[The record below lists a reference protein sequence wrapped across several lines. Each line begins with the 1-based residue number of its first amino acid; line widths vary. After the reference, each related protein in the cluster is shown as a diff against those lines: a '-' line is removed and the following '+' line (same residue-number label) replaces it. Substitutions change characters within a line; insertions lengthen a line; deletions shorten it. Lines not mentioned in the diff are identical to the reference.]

1 MRKKNIILLAS
12 IILFFVPTF
21 VLITNVN
28 ESNISHAAYVRARP
42 ESSGQILIDPSLKV
56 ETIFK
61 DGLKGPTTG
70 MAFLGPNDILVLE
83 KNTGKVQRILN
94 GNLQENPLLQVNVG
108 TEVELG
114 LLGIATSNN
123 QEGKTSVFL
132 YYSEAN
138 SSGVVVGKANS
149 SGVVVGNR
157 LYKYELVDN
166 RLVNPLLLLNL
177 PATSPIPGHEN
188 NHNGGKLVI
197 GPDNNVYVIV
207 GDVGGRMGNIQNI
220 MRGNSPDGTSGILRV
235 TQDGK
240 SVDDGPFG
248 SSVPNILY
256 YAYGIRNS
264 FGFDFDPVTGNLWD
278 SENGGIDKDEI
289 NYVYP
294 GFNSGWRKAMGMAL
308 LRFNPNQDLFSFEGK
323 GNYSD
328 PEFVWKVTVAPTA
341 LKFLNSTKLGT
352 QYENTIFVGDV
363 KTGNLYNFKLDSD
376 RKQLLLEPPLNDRVA
391 DTPDEVQSIV
401 FGQGFG
407 VITDIQVGPDGYL
420 YILGINGSIYRVVP
434 A

>member
-12 IILFFVPTF
+12 IILFFVSTF

-42 ESSGQILIDPSLKV
+42 ESSGQILFDPSLKV

-61 DGLKGPTTG
+61 DGLKSPTG
-70 MAFLGPNDILVLE
+70 MAFVGQNDILVLE
-83 KNTGKVQRILN
+83 KNTGKVQRILD
-94 GNLQENPLLQVNVG
+94 GNLQQNPLLQVNVG

-132 YYSEAN
+132 YYSE
-138 SSGVVVGKANS
+138 ANS

-240 SVDDGPFG
+240 SVNDGPFG

-308 LRFNPNQDLFSFEGK
+308 QRFDANQDLFSFEGK

-363 KTGNLYNFKLDSD
+363 KTGNLYNFKLDSG

>member
-1 MRKKNIILLAS
+1 MRKKNIILLTS

-21 VLITNVN
+21 VLISNVN

-42 ESSGQILIDPSLKV
+42 ESSGQVIIDPSLKV
-56 ETIFK
+56 ESIFK
-61 DGLKGPTTG
+61 SGLRGPTTS
-70 MAFLGPNDILVLE
+70 MAFLALNDILVVE
-83 KNTGKVQRILN
+83 KNTGKVQRIID

-108 TEVELG
+108 KEVELG
-114 LLGIATSNN
+114 MLGIAISKN
-123 QEGKTSVFL
+123 EVGKTFVFL
-132 YYSEAN
+132 YYSEAD
-138 SSGVVVGKANS
+138 SAGLVIA
-149 SGVVVGNR
+149 NR

-177 PATSPIPGHEN
+177 PATSPILGHEN
-188 NHNGGKLVI
+188 NHNGGKVVI
-197 GPDNNVYVIV
+197 GPDNNVYVVV

-240 SVDDGPFG
+240 SVVNGPFG
-248 SSVPNILY
+248 SSVPNVLY

-294 GFNSGWRKAMGMAL
+294 GFNSGWKKAMGMAL
-308 LRFNPNQDLFSFEGK
+308 QRFDANQDLFSFDGK

-328 PEFVWKVTVAPTA
+328 PEFVWKETVAPTA

-363 KTGNLYNFKLDSD
+363 KTGNVYNFKLGSD
-376 RKQLLLEPPLNDRVA
+376 RKQLTLEPPLNDRVA

-407 VITDIQVGPDGYL
+407 VITDIKVGPDGYL
-420 YILGINGSIYRVVP
+420 YILGINGSIYRMVP

>member
-42 ESSGQILIDPSLKV
+42 ESSGQIIIDPSLKV

-83 KNTGKVQRILN
+83 KNTGKVQRILD

-132 YYSEAN
+132 YYSE
-138 SSGVVVGKANS
+138 ANS

-235 TQDGK
+235 TQEGK

-308 LRFNPNQDLFSFEGK
+308 QRFDANQDLFSFEGK

>member
-83 KNTGKVQRILN
+83 KNTGKVQRILD
-94 GNLQENPLLQVNVG
+94 GNLQQSPLLQVNVG

-132 YYSEAN
+132 YYSET
-138 SSGVVVGKANS
+138 NS

-308 LRFNPNQDLFSFEGK
+308 QKFDPNQDLFSFEGK

-363 KTGNLYNFKLDSD
+363 KTGNLYNFKLDSG

-420 YILGINGSIYRVVP
+420 YILGINGSIYRIVP

>member
-12 IILFFVPTF
+12 IILFFVSTF

-83 KNTGKVQRILN
+83 KNTGKVQRILD
-94 GNLQENPLLQVNVG
+94 GNLQQNPLLQVNVG

-132 YYSEAN
+132 YYSE
-138 SSGVVVGKANS
+138 ANS

-308 LRFNPNQDLFSFEGK
+308 QRFDANQDLFSFEGK

>member
-1 MRKKNIILLAS
+1 MRKKNIILLVS

-83 KNTGKVQRILN
+83 KNTGKVQRILD

-108 TEVELG
+108 TQVELG

-132 YYSEAN
+132 YYSE
-138 SSGVVVGKANS
+138 ANS

-308 LRFNPNQDLFSFEGK
+308 QRFDPNQDLFSFEGK

-391 DTPDEVQSIV
+391 DTPDEVQSVV

>member
-42 ESSGQILIDPSLKV
+42 ESSGQIIIDPSLKV

-83 KNTGKVQRILN
+83 KNTGKVQRILD

-138 SSGVVVGKANS
+138 SSGVVVG
-149 SGVVVGNR
+149 NR

-188 NHNGGKLVI
+188 NHNGGKVVI

-220 MRGNSPDGTSGILRV
+220 VRGNSPDGTSGILRV

-308 LRFNPNQDLFSFEGK
+308 QRFDPNQDLFSFEGK

-363 KTGNLYNFKLDSD
+363 KTGNLYNFKLDSG

>member
-42 ESSGQILIDPSLKV
+42 ESSGQIIIDPSLKV

-83 KNTGKVQRILN
+83 KNTGKVQRILD

-132 YYSEAN
+132 YYSE
-138 SSGVVVGKANS
+138 ANS

-308 LRFNPNQDLFSFEGK
+308 QRFDANQDLFSFEGK

-363 KTGNLYNFKLDSD
+363 KTGNLYNFKLDSG

-420 YILGINGSIYRVVP
+420 YILGINGSIYRIVP

>member
-12 IILFFVPTF
+12 IILFFVPTL

-83 KNTGKVQRILN
+83 KNTGKVQRILD
-94 GNLQENPLLQVNVG
+94 GNLQENPLLQVKVG
-108 TEVELG
+108 TQVELG

-132 YYSEAN
+132 YYSE
-138 SSGVVVGKANS
+138 ANS

-308 LRFNPNQDLFSFEGK
+308 QRFDPNQDLFSFEGK

-391 DTPDEVQSIV
+391 DTPDEVQSVV

>member
-1 MRKKNIILLAS
+1 MRKKNIILLTS

-21 VLITNVN
+21 VLISSVN

-42 ESSGQILIDPSLKV
+42 ESSGQVLIDPSLKV

-61 DGLKGPTTG
+61 DGLIGPTTS

-83 KNTGKVQRILN
+83 KNTGKVQRIID
-94 GNLQENPLLQVNVG
+94 GKLQENPLLLVSVG
-108 TEVELG
+108 KEVELG
-114 LLGIATSNN
+114 MLGIAISKNE
-123 QEGKTSVFL
+123 EGKAFVFL
-132 YYSEAN
+132 YYTEAD
-138 SSGVVVGKANS
+138 SSGVVI
-149 SGVVVGNR
+149 GNR

-188 NHNGGKLVI
+188 NHNGGKVVI
-197 GPDNNVYVIV
+197 GPDNNVYVVV

-240 SVDDGPFG
+240 SVVNGPFG
-248 SSVPNILY
+248 SSVPNVLY

-294 GFNSGWRKAMGMAL
+294 GFNSGWKKAMGMAL
-308 LRFNPNQDLFSFEGK
+308 QRFDANQDLFSFDGK
-323 GNYSD
+323 GKYSD
-328 PEFVWKVTVAPTA
+328 PEFVWKETVAPTA
-341 LKFLNSTKLGT
+341 LKFLNSSKLGS

-363 KTGNLYNFKLDSD
+363 KTGNLYNFKLDSN
-376 RKQLLLEPPLNDRVA
+376 RKQLLLEPPLDDRVA

-407 VITDIQVGPDGYL
+407 VITDIKVGPDGYL
-420 YILGINGSIYRVVP
+420 YILGINGSIYRIVP

>member
-83 KNTGKVQRILN
+83 KNTGKIQRILD

-132 YYSEAN
+132 YYSET
-138 SSGVVVGKANS
+138 NS

-308 LRFNPNQDLFSFEGK
+308 QKFDPNQDLFSFEGK

-363 KTGNLYNFKLDSD
+363 KTGNLYNFKLDSG

-420 YILGINGSIYRVVP
+420 YILGINGSIYRIVP

>member
-1 MRKKNIILLAS
+1 MRKKIIVLTLIILLLSSA
-12 IILFFVPTF
+12 LA
-21 VLITNVN
+21 LIANVN
-28 ESNISHAAYVRARP
+28 ENNISYAAYVRALP
-42 ESSGQILIDPSLKV
+42 ESSGQVLADPSLKV
-56 ETIFK
+56 ELFFK
-61 DGLKGPTTG
+61 DGLKGPVTS
-70 MAFLGPNDILVLE
+70 MAFLAPDDILVLE
-83 KNTGKVQRILN
+83 KNTGKVQRIVN
-94 GNLQENPLLQVNVG
+94 GSLQQNPLLQAKVG

-114 LLGIATSNN
+114 MLGIAISKN
-123 QEGKTSVFL
+123 QQGKTFVFL
-132 YYSEAN
+132 YYTEAN
-138 SSGVVVGKANS
+138 STGIVI
-149 SGVVVGNR
+149 GNR
-157 LYKYELVDN
+157 LYRYELVDN
-166 RLVNPLLLLNL
+166 KLVNPLLLLNL
-177 PATSPIPGHEN
+177 PATSPIAGHEN
-188 NHNGGKLVI
+188 NHNGGKVVI
-197 GPDNNVYVIV
+197 GPDNNVYLVV

-240 SVDDGPFG
+240 SVHNGPFG

-308 LRFNPNQDLFSFEGK
+308 SRFDPNEDLFYFDGK

-328 PEFVWKVTVAPTA
+328 PEFVWKETVAPTA
-341 LKFLNSTKLGT
+341 LKFLNSSKLGS

-363 KTGNLYNFKLDSD
+363 KTGNLYNFRLDSA
-376 RKQLLLEPPLNDRVA
+376 REQLLLDPPLDDRVA
-391 DTPDEVQSIV
+391 DTPQEIQDIV
-401 FGQGFG
+401 FGRGFG
-407 VITDIQVGPDGYL
+407 VITDIQVGSDGYL
-420 YILGINGSIYRVVP
+420 YILGIDGTIYKIVP

>member
-1 MRKKNIILLAS
+1 MRKKNIILLTS

-21 VLITNVN
+21 VLISSVN

-42 ESSGQILIDPSLKV
+42 ESSGQVLIDPSLKV

-61 DGLKGPTTG
+61 DGLIGPTTS

-83 KNTGKVQRILN
+83 KNTGKVQRIID
-94 GNLQENPLLQVNVG
+94 GKLQENPLLLVNVG
-108 TEVELG
+108 KEVELG
-114 LLGIATSNN
+114 MLGIAISKNE
-123 QEGKTSVFL
+123 EGKAFVFL
-132 YYSEAN
+132 YYTEAD
-138 SSGVVVGKANS
+138 SSGVVI
-149 SGVVVGNR
+149 GNR

-188 NHNGGKLVI
+188 NHNGGKVVI
-197 GPDNNVYVIV
+197 GPDNNVYVVV

-240 SVDDGPFG
+240 SVVNGPFG
-248 SSVPNILY
+248 SSVPNVLY

-294 GFNSGWRKAMGMAL
+294 GFNSGWKKAMGMAL
-308 LRFNPNQDLFSFEGK
+308 QRFDANQDLFSFDGK
-323 GNYSD
+323 GKYSD
-328 PEFVWKVTVAPTA
+328 PEFVWKETVAPTA

-363 KTGNLYNFKLDSD
+363 KTGNVYNFKLGSD
-376 RKQLLLEPPLNDRVA
+376 RKQLTLEPPLNDRVA

-407 VITDIQVGPDGYL
+407 VITDIKVGPDGYL
-420 YILGINGSIYRVVP
+420 YILGINGSIYRIVP

>member
-1 MRKKNIILLAS
+1 MSKKI
-12 IILFFVPTF
+12 IILFTSLIVFFLTLAF
-21 VLITNVN
+21 ITNVN
-28 ESNISHAAYVRARP
+28 NNNISHAAYVRAIP
-42 ESSGQILIDPSLKV
+42 QSTGQLLVDPSLKV
-56 ETIFK
+56 ELIFK
-61 DGLKGPTTG
+61 DGLKGATS
-70 MAFLGPNDILVLE
+70 MAFLGPDDILVLE

-94 GNLQENPLLQVNVG
+94 GSLEANPLLQVRVA
-108 TEVELG
+108 TEVEMGMLG
-114 LLGIATSNN
+114 MAISRS
-123 QEGKTSVFL
+123 QEGKTFVFL
-132 YYSEAN
+132 YYTEVD
-138 SSGVVVGKANS
+138 SSGVII
-149 SGVVVGNR
+149 GNR
-157 LYKYELVDN
+157 LYRYELVED

-177 PATSPIPGHEN
+177 PAISPLVAHAN
-188 NHNGGKLVI
+188 NHNGGKVVI
-197 GPDNNVYVIV
+197 GPDNNVYLIV

-240 SVDDGPFG
+240 SVDNGPFG
-248 SSVPNILY
+248 SSVPNTLY

-308 LRFNPNQDLFSFEGK
+308 SSFDAQEDLFSFA
-323 GNYSD
+323 GNGEYSD
-328 PEFVWKVTVAPTA
+328 PEFVWKQTVAPTA
-341 LKFLNSTKLGT
+341 LKFLNSSKLGS

-363 KTGNLYNFKLDSD
+363 TTGNLYNFKLDTD
-376 RKQLLLEPPLNDRVA
+376 RKQLLLEPPLADKVA
-391 DTPDEVQSIV
+391 DTHDEIQSIV

-420 YILGINGSIYRVVP
+420 YLLGINGNIYRIVP
-434 A
+434 V

>member
-42 ESSGQILIDPSLKV
+42 ESSGQIIIDPSLKV

-83 KNTGKVQRILN
+83 KNTGKVQRILDD
-94 GNLQENPLLQVNVG
+94 NLQENPLLQVNVG

-132 YYSEAN
+132 YYSE
-138 SSGVVVGKANS
+138 ANS

-308 LRFNPNQDLFSFEGK
+308 QRFDANQDLFSFEGK

-363 KTGNLYNFKLDSD
+363 KTGNLYNFKLDSG

>member
-12 IILFFVPTF
+12 VILFFVPTF

-42 ESSGQILIDPSLKV
+42 ESSGQVLIDPSVKV

-83 KNTGKVQRILN
+83 KNTGKVQRILD

-138 SSGVVVGKANS
+138 SSGVVVG
-149 SGVVVGNR
+149 NR

-188 NHNGGKLVI
+188 NHNGGKVVI

-308 LRFNPNQDLFSFEGK
+308 QRFDPNQDLFSFEGK

-391 DTPDEVQSIV
+391 DTPDEVQSVV

-420 YILGINGSIYRVVP
+420 YILGINGSIYRVVL

>member
-12 IILFFVPTF
+12 VILFFVPTF

-42 ESSGQILIDPSLKV
+42 ESSGQVLIDPSVKV

-83 KNTGKVQRILN
+83 KNTGKVQRILD
-94 GNLQENPLLQVNVG
+94 GNLQESPLLQVNVG

-138 SSGVVVGKANS
+138 SSGVVVG
-149 SGVVVGNR
+149 NR

-177 PATSPIPGHEN
+177 PATSPILGHEN
-188 NHNGGKLVI
+188 NHNGGKVVI

-308 LRFNPNQDLFSFEGK
+308 QRFDPNQDLFSFEGK

-391 DTPDEVQSIV
+391 DTPDEVQSVV

-420 YILGINGSIYRVVP
+420 YILGINGSIYRVVL